1 MAMNTSRK
9 DASNEE
15 PELGAEESIP
25 LDGKDPVGEQMME
38 ELGRDS
44 RESAKKGT
52 SGEDD
57 QGSLPEHFPAS

>member
-1 MAMNTSRK
+1 MNTSRK

-38 ELGRDS
+38 ELGQIGRAHVAD
-44 RESAKKGT
+44 
-52 SGEDD
+52 
-57 QGSLPEHFPAS
+57 

>member
-1 MAMNTSRK
+1 MKTPRR

-25 LDGKDPVGEQMME
+25 LDGKDPVGEQMMK

-44 RESAKKGT
+44 GKRADQHAKEEEGDP
-52 SGEDD
+52 GP
-57 QGSLPEHFPAS
+57 LPEQFPAS

>member
-1 MAMNTSRK
+1 MNTPRR

-25 LDGKDPVGEQMME
+25 LDGKDPVGEQMMK

-44 RESAKKGT
+44 GKRADAKE
-52 SGEDD
+52 EDD
-57 QGSLPEHFPAS
+57 PGPLPEQFPAS

>member
-1 MAMNTSRK
+1 MNTSRK

-52 SGEDD
+52 RGEDD
-57 QGSLPEHFPAS
+57 QGSLPEHYPDS